1 MLIKKISKIFKN
13 YFVTGI
19 IVIVPLLVTIIIFRA
34 VINLIDNIFDL
45 LPPKFQP
52 QTYIPVFGIE
62 LIIAFVLIIIVG
74 LLVSNFLGKKFLK
87 LWEGFLIRIP
97 FIKTIYQG
105 VQQLTKGIVSD
116 KKMFSKVVLLQFPI
130 KGLFFIGFVT
140 GEDKQLIR
148 DNRGRKMLN
157 VFIPTTP
164 NPTSGFFCIAPE
176 DEVEYLDITA
186 EEAFRLIISAG
197 FTDPITA

>member
-87 LWEGFLIRIP
+87 LWEGFLIR
-97 FIKTIYQG
+97 KTW
-105 VQQLTKGIVSD
+105 
-116 KKMFSKVVLLQFPI
+116 
-130 KGLFFIGFVT
+130 
-140 GEDKQLIR
+140 
-148 DNRGRKMLN
+148 N
-157 VFIPTTP
+157 
-164 NPTSGFFCIAPE
+164 C
-176 DEVEYLDITA
+176 
-186 EEAFRLIISAG
+186 SA
-197 FTDPITA
+197 